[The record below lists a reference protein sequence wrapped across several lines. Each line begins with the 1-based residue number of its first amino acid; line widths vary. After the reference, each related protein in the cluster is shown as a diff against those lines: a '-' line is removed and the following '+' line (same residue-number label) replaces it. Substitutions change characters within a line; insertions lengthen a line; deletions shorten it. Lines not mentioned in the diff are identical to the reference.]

1 MDSFR
6 KFQILRWLLLLNLV
20 LILGLVW
27 NNLEKIENFITQL
40 DQKWEEANQNIESP
54 IFERW
59 VLNVQNFIHER
70 KKLIKEEFDKE
81 IEEMKKDAIK
91 LGLNKAL
98 NLTQKAKELLTNLI
112 NQIFDFISQ
121 KIKDVKK
128 EP

>member
-59 VLNVQNFIHER
+59 VLNVQNFIQER